1 MFRTLAS
8 KEFSEHG
15 WMLLII
21 LPLAGLGFLVQ
32 LAGAAFNEMGS
43 HLVALTFFCY
53 SWLPLLIMVVCNRLV
68 VQEYSKKTQLF
79 LEGLPVSRSGMVL
92 TKYALGLTIILTTV
106 ICCVAIA
113 AAVSSRQEPI
123 NSQFLLIILSRVTAF
138 AFAVF
143 SFFFMMGFLGRYR
156 IAIFVAMIVL
166 IPLYLSSSSFDL
178 ESMGPF
184 RLIDRRLAFERV
196 ELPTT
201 DLLITL
207 AIGTVFSAT
216 AFVLAS
222 LREGTVAGMLAERMS
237 YREKVFV
244 AVTIFCFGFLAY
256 VLDERKKPEPY
267 EILYAIEFGNEQF
280 RVQVEPGLDTESAEQ
295 LANDAYEDLQRVVD
309 HLTLPTPPDIFIVQ
323 RGDLDPD
330 KYEPAKLINADGFL
344 MRANFSS
351 DDWSYESFRP
361 YLIDVFLS
369 EATNYVAVHEDR
381 CWVLEGFSQYWP
393 RREKFNS
400 DWDSKCK
407 SDLRAAY
414 AASLGLNTNDLAEW
428 YRLRDRLGQ
437 PILRSLGCSGLVIAE
452 HKYGREKVDLFL
464 REILGGNQPKD
475 FRSDMSLWL
484 NPISSVWR
492 NIFGEDYE
500 AFKKHWIEQLDDLS
514 SKWDSELSQVPKV
527 EMLVSLSA
535 KSDESFEA
543 NAKPRIEPSPR
554 DGEVE
559 ILFEELEAFDTW
571 EHDRTATSQIEE
583 YRDGMTVSMSQF
595 FSRGSRVRWTAKVRS
610 EALGCDVISGWE
622 RRDIQ

>member
-1 MFRTLAS
+1 MFRTLLS
-8 KEFSEHG
+8 KEFSEHW

-32 LAGAAFNEMGS
+32 LVGAAFNEMGS

-53 SWLPLLIMVVCNRLV
+53 SWLPLLVMVVCNRLV

-79 LEGLPVSRSGMVL
+79 LEALPVSRRGMFL
-92 TKYALGLTIILTTV
+92 TKYFLGLTIILATAS
-106 ICCVAIA
+106 CCVAVA

-123 NSQFLLIILSRVTAF
+123 DATFLLIILSRVNVF
-138 AFAVF
+138 AFAVY

-196 ELPTT
+196 AAPTT

-207 AIGTVFSAT
+207 AIGIFFSVT

-267 EILYAIEFGNEQF
+267 EILYAIEFGNDQF
-280 RVQVEPGLDTESAEQ
+280 RVQVEPGAEVEPAEQ
-295 LANDAYEDLQRVVD
+295 LASDAYEDLQRVVE
-309 HLTLPTPPDIFIVQ
+309 HLGLPDPPDIFIVH
-323 RGDLDPD
+323 RRDLDPD
-330 KYEPAKLINADGFL
+330 KYEPAKLTNADGFL

-351 DDWSYESFRP
+351 DDWSYEAFRP

-369 EATNYVAVHEDR
+369 EATNYVAVHEER

-393 RREKFNS
+393 RRNEFDS
-400 DWDSKCK
+400 DWKLECK
-407 SDLRAAY
+407 PDLRAAY
-414 AASLGLNTNDLAEW
+414 AAKLGVTANDLDEW
-428 YRLRDRLGQ
+428 YRLRDRFGQ
-437 PILRSLGCSGLVIAE
+437 PILRSLGCSGLIIAE
-452 HKYGREKVDLFL
+452 QRYGREKVDLFL
-464 REILGGNQPKD
+464 REILGGSQPKD
-475 FRSDMSLWL
+475 FRSDVALWL
-484 NPISSVWR
+484 NPTSRVWR
-492 NIFGEDYE
+492 NVFQEDYE
-500 AFKKHWIEQLDDLS
+500 TFKKHWIEQLEDLS
-514 SKWDSELSQVPKV
+514 SRWASELSQIPKV
-527 EMLVSLSA
+527 KMTVSLSA

-543 NAKPRIEPSPR
+543 TAKPLIEPPPK

-559 ILFEELEAFDTW
+559 LLYEELDAFDAW

-583 YRDGMTVSMSQF
+583 YREGTTVSMSRF
-595 FSRGSRVRWTAKVRS
+595 FNRGSRARWTAKVRS
-610 EALGCDVISGWE
+610 DALGCDVISGWE